1 MAWQFTGPFVFLFSV
16 PLLHAWQPAASAL
29 AVPMVLFSLV
39 FAELR
44 PAPSH
49 LAEPDGAGRL
59 FRLLPVAYVP
69 AQIAV
74 TLWVIL
80 VASRPEV
87 PWLHF
92 ACLGTA
98 VGVLSGVFG
107 MLAAHE
113 LVHRPSQVEKELGVL
128 MLSFMTY
135 RHFRVAHI
143 YGHHRWAATD
153 RDPGTARIGE
163 SFYAFFART
172 LVSQIVLAWQFER
185 QRVARK
191 RLPRTANRVLV
202 DLFTY
207 VLLYGFVLA
216 VFGWRGG
223 VFLLL
228 QSFLA
233 ILLLELFNYIAH
245 YGLMRKRRADGRFER
260 PTARH
265 SWNTSNAF
273 ANRLIFNMGRH
284 SDHHRRATAPY
295 QTLRPLEQAPE
306 LPAGYAGSIV
316 LALLPPLWRRIMDPA
331 VRRVQGEASA
341 AQGRALPLAQDT

>member
-1 MAWQFTGPFVFLFSV
+1 MTFWA
-16 PLLHAWQPAASAL
+16 
-29 AVPMVLFSLV
+29 
-39 FAELR
+39 
-44 PAPSH
+44 
-49 LAEPDGAGRL
+49 
-59 FRLLPVAYVP
+59 
-69 AQIAV
+69 
-74 TLWVIL
+74 IL

-92 ACLGTA
+92 ASLEAA

-113 LVHRPSQVEKELGVL
+113 LIHRRNQLEKELGVL

-143 YGHHRWAATD
+143 YGHHRWVATD
-153 RDPGTARIGE
+153 RDPGTAMLGE
-163 SFYAFFART
+163 SFYAFFAST
-172 LVSQIVLAWQFER
+172 LPGQIVQAWQFES
-185 QRVARK
+185 QRRTRK
-191 RLPRTANRVLV
+191 RLPPLANRVLV
-202 DLFTY
+202 DLISY

-216 VFGWRGG
+216 VFGWRGAL
-223 VFLLL
+223 FLFL

-233 ILLLELFNYIAH
+233 VLVLELFNYIAH
-245 YGLMRKRRADGRFER
+245 YGLMRKRKADGRFE
-260 PTARH
+260 PLTARH

-295 QTLRPLEQAPE
+295 QALRCLEHAPE

-316 LALLPPLWRRIMDPA
+316 LALLPPLWRRIMDPE
-331 VRRVQGEASA
+331 VRRISGEAGASQGA
-341 AQGRALPLAQDT
+341 AAAMKHGSGSGASGSPLS